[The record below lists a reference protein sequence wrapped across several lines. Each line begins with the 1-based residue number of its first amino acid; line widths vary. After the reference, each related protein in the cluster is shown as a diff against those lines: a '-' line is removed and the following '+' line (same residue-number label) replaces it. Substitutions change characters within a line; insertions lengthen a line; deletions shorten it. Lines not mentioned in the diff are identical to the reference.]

1 MLEVLLLGTALGTLC
16 DATVLGIPFNKK
28 TLVGY
33 INEVEK
39 QVARYSFVG
48 RKNPLLCSSSSAID
62 CASSA
67 LLLCISTNLIEIW

>member
-39 QVARYSFVG
+39 PVARL
-48 RKNPLLCSSSSAID
+48 N
-62 CASSA
+62 
-67 LLLCISTNLIEIW
+67 